1 MAVLSVDEYR
11 IIPTRVGTSRPRPAL
26 LQGVGD
32 HPHACGDKVCE
43 NYYVGDGV
51 GSSPR
56 VWGQVEQLQYYTTKA
71 RIIPTRVGTREVLQL
86 LGLHRRDHPHA
97 CGDKLICQGIFANL
111 KGSSPRVW
119 GQVCTVF
126 YCFVKSRIIPTRV
139 GTSMSAFL
147 SRVPVKDH
155 PHACGDKHLTASGY
169 RCKKGSSPRVWGQ
182 DMFMQIW

>member
-1 MAVLSVDEYR
+1 M
-11 IIPTRVGTSRPRPAL
+11 
-26 LQGVGD
+26 
-32 HPHACGDKVCE
+32 
-43 NYYVGDGV
+43 
-51 GSSPR
+51 
-56 VWGQVEQLQYYTTKA
+56 WGQVLCKSEKLNTA